1 MLSLFLSL
9 FFALDTYYDGTPVV
23 IKYAEYVILILHT
36 LDYLLFFFISEN
48 RLLYFF
54 SFQSICSY
62 ITIIPTFLV
71 RGKIVQDAAKIE
83 QLLLFRVFR
92 FFSIFR
98 LDAVFGRQSMSL
110 LRVYFRLLYIL
121 LATVII
127 FAALMLVFENNYI
140 QEINDIKEYNKL
152 NNIDNSIYNTVP
164 TQKYQFHDMVYFL
177 IITITTVGYGD
188 IYPRTAYG
196 QMLSIGI
203 IFVILALIPQQL
215 SEFSK
220 VNSLISV
227 YARKYYS

>member
-1 MLSLFLSL
+1 MQLSLSQKLGRYLTKTRTDDIIEGFNAVLSLFLSL

-71 RGKIVQDAAKIE
+71 RSQIVLDPARIE

-140 QEINDIKEYNKL
+140 QEINELREVNKI
-152 NNIDNSIYNTVP
+152 NNIDNSPYILIP
-164 TQKYQFHDMVYFL
+164 TQKY
-177 IITITTVGYGD
+177 
-188 IYPRTAYG
+188 
-196 QMLSIGI
+196 
-203 IFVILALIPQQL
+203 
-215 SEFSK
+215 
-220 VNSLISV
+220 
-227 YARKYYS
+227 